1 MIDIGSDMLPNVRRY
16 GGRIEDLPSDARF
29 DVIICSHV
37 MEHLLNPLDV
47 LNSTLAI
54 FELPQAAKCLKL
66 RRGGKLEGVWT
77 NERRIL
83 TPRYF
88 SCAL

>member
-1 MIDIGSDMLPNVRRY
+1 MGAKSHLK
-16 GGRIEDLPSDARF
+16 RITASAFWLAEA
-29 DVIICSHV
+29 HK
-37 MEHLLNPLDV
+37 
-47 LNSTLAI
+47 NSTLAI

-77 NERRIL
+77 HERRIL